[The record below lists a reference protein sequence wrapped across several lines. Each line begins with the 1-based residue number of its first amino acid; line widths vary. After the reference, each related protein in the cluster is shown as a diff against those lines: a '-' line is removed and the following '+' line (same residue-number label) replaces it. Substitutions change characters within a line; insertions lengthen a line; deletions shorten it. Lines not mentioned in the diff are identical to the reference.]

1 MADNLTKEQR
11 SYCMSRVRGK
21 DTGLERTFRS
31 ELHRRGLRFQKHVK
45 ELPGKPDVV
54 FRGKRVA
61 VFVDGDFWHGYRYV
75 EWRDSLS
82 DFWRAKIES
91 NRARDR
97 RNRDAL
103 SEMGWRVIRVWQHEI
118 ERDLDG
124 CVSRVVS
131 AVS

>member
-11 SYCMSRVRGK
+11 SYCMSRVRAK
-21 DTGLERTFRS
+21 DTSPERTLRA
-31 ELHRRGLRFQKHVK
+31 ELHRRGLRFRKHVK

-61 VFVDGDFWHGYRYV
+61 VFVDGEFWHGYRYA

-82 DFWRAKIES
+82 DAWRAKIES

-97 RNRDAL
+97 RNHEAL
-103 SEMGWRVIRVWQHEI
+103 AQMGWSVIRVWQHEI
-118 ERDLDG
+118 EGDLDG
-124 CVSRVVS
+124 CVSRVAS
-131 AVS
+131 AVR